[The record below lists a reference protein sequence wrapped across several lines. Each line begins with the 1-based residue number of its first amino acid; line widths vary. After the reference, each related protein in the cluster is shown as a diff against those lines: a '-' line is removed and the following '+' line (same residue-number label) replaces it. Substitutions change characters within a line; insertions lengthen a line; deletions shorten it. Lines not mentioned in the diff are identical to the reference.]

1 LGETSKYSVF
11 LEELNSLEKQ
21 VYAYVQKNSEL
32 TLEIEEIKKELESLQ
47 KENEVLKLKNEE
59 LEEKIEK
66 GAGVFPENMN
76 SDEREALKLKLDS
89 LINKI
94 DYHIRS

>member
-1 LGETSKYSVF
+1 LSETSKYTQF

-21 VYAYVQKNSEL
+21 VYAYVQKNNEL
-32 TLEIEEIKKELESLQ
+32 LLAKEEVEKEAASLK

-59 LEEKIEK
+59 LEDKLEK
-66 GAGVFPENMN
+66 GASGLVEGMDPE
-76 SDEREALKLKLDS
+76 ERAALKTKLDG

>member
-1 LGETSKYSVF
+1 MSETSKYTQF

-21 VYAYVQKNSEL
+21 IYTYVQKNNEL
-32 TLEIEEIKKELESLQ
+32 LLEKEETEKEAVSLR

-59 LEEKIEK
+59 LEEKLEK
-66 GAGVFPENMN
+66 GASGMLDGMDSE
-76 SDEREALKLKLDS
+76 ERAALKSKLDR

-94 DYHIRS
+94 DYHIGS